1 MSKRAIFSV
10 SADGADI
17 TGNLRPYVISIRVS
31 DRAGASSD
39 AATIELDDRE
49 GQIVFPRPGAL
60 ISISLGWE
68 GDGIAVVFS
77 GKADGIRSRRSRGQG
92 QTMTI
97 TAKGIDSAGSPK
109 APQQRHFDDTSIKD
123 MLTKAG
129 KDAGVTEIKVDDEFA
144 SIIRPYEA
152 MDDESFIAFGQ
163 RLAKELGGTFK
174 VRGATAVLVKRS
186 GGTSPSGASLPVVN
200 AAVGDNLHSWDIEP
214 FIGRPR
220 FKKARA
226 RYYDQKEAKWKEVEV
241 ETEVEGEAPTLVDR
255 FAVADEDRAKQ
266 ETGSRKT
273 DIERAGGEGTVV
285 IEGNI
290 AACAEGTCIVSGARP
305 GIDGTYRIDS
315 VDHEYSRGSGFT
327 TSLTLKQPHGD
338 AGKDSRST
346 KSRTGSQAG
355 EQDFSL
361 PADPELG

>member
-17 TGNLRPYVISIRVS
+17 TGNVRPHVISIRVS

-49 GQIVFPRPGAL
+49 GQIVFPPLGAL

-68 GDGIAVVFS
+68 NEGIAVVFS

-92 QTMTI
+92 QTVTI
-97 TAKGIDSAGSPK
+97 SAKGIDSAGSPK
-109 APQQRHFDDTSIKD
+109 APQQRHFDDKSIKD
-123 MLTKAG
+123 MLTEAG
-129 KDAGVTEIKVDDEFA
+129 KDAGVTDVRVDTEFA
-144 SIIRPYEA
+144 SIVRAYEC

-174 VRGATAVLVKRS
+174 VRGTAAVLMRRN
-186 GGTSPSGASLPVVN
+186 GGVSPSGASLPVIR
-200 AAVGDNLHSWDIEP
+200 AVAGDNLHTWDIAP

-226 RYYDQKEAKWKEVEV
+226 RYYDAKEAKWKEFEV
-241 ETEVEGEAPTLVDR
+241 ETEVEGEAPTLVGR

-266 ETGSRKT
+266 EAGSLKT

-290 AACAEGTCIVSGARP
+290 FAMAEAACVVSGARP

-315 VDHEYSRGSGFT
+315 VDHEYSRGSGFA

-346 KSRTGSQAG
+346 KSKTGSQAT
-355 EQDFSL
+355 EQEFSL